1 MPCNASASRW
11 RAAPGD
17 CQGNNKC
24 QHCESSAAA
33 GHCQSG
39 ELCNAHAVPQLRG
52 LTSAAK
58 RSFGTFTRVNTT
70 LKGRCVKV
78 VGPTLETCGLRLSC
92 NATQHLRPGA
102 VLCAGGLGAS
112 SSFAARRCT
121 ACEHAWSKQPA
132 LHLHLS
138 YPPAGRR
145 RTGQGACQAKQCW
158 RGHSWHCGQL
168 QRVTGLAGSPC
179 VWERPCPREATQPE
193 VAHAV
198 QQRLAWFHK
207 GAGSAG
213 LVTLPCMP
221 L

>member
-1 MPCNASASRW
+1 M
-11 RAAPGD
+11 
-17 CQGNNKC
+17 Q
-24 QHCESSAAA
+24 
-33 GHCQSG
+33 QS
-39 ELCNAHAVPQLRG
+39 V
-52 LTSAAK
+52 
-58 RSFGTFTRVNTT
+58 SFGTFTRVNTT

-145 RTGQGACQAKQCW
+145 HTGQGACQAKQCW

-179 VWERPCPREATQPE
+179 VWEQAVVCTTPLSLKGRMPCNSGE
-193 VAHAV
+193 
-198 QQRLAWFHK
+198 LGFHK
-207 GAGSAG
+207 GASSTG
-213 LVTLPCMP
+213 PCHAALHAVVRAYRDP
-221 L
+221 LGMTRCTARATRVILEGCMKKLKAVLDSCMGA